1 MPQAPKLSQQEEVSG
16 VVGELPGVRHQPLAL
31 QLQPAAAQPETM
43 ALGDRVHARAHLI
56 NL

>member
-1 MPQAPKLSQQEEVSG
+1 LPQPPKLPHQEQISG

-31 QLQPAAAQPETM
+31 QLQPAAAKPDTM
-43 ALGDRVHARAHLI
+43 AFGDRVHARAHLI